1 MKGGYI
7 MSKIVNSK
15 GETILDDPDEFPEG
29 ALIQYLNKNEIDFTI
44 YNDALDYLKE
54 VWQGTDL
61 CAMSLADFIK
71 EFPEVGK
78 MNAND
83 CNELLNVWEAD
94 YITVIPAKVQD
105 SSSKFACDFYSKVL
119 QEITGKKLY
128 IIDTEE

>member
-1 MKGGYI
+1 

-15 GETILDDPDEFPEG
+15 GETVLDDPDEFPEG
-29 ALIQYLNKNEIDFTI
+29 ALIQYLKKNDIDYTI

-78 MNAND
+78 MNTND
-83 CNELLNVWEAD
+83 CNELLVVDD
-94 YITVIPAKVQD
+94 YIKVIPANVQD
-105 SSSKFACDFYSKVL
+105 SSEKSACDFYSKVL
-119 QEITGKKLY
+119 QGITEEELY